1 MDVQKDLNN
10 DFNTSNQNNDSI
22 IENQISNILNDTNY
36 PSFKQ
41 KYRSNSPKDT
51 KKIAAI
57 LAKYLKPGNILILN
71 GELGAG
77 KTVFMSGIANFFDI
91 EDQVSSPTFSIVN
104 TYTTKENIQI
114 AHFDLYRLKTIDE
127 FLEDIGQDYF
137 QNSICVIEWGNIIKE
152 LLPKETIFIDIT
164 KDEKDINIRHLKIW
178 RD

>member
-1 MDVQKDLNN
+1 MQDNLNDNIKNN
-10 DFNTSNQNNDSI
+10 DTI
-22 IENQISNILNDTNY
+22 IENQLSNILNDNTY

-51 KKIAAI
+51 KKIASI
-57 LAKYLKPGNILILN
+57 LAKYLKPGTILILN

-77 KTVFMSGIANFFDI
+77 KTVFMSGIAKYFDI

-137 QNSICVIEWGNIIKE
+137 QNSICVIEWGNIIQE
-152 LLPKETIFIDIT
+152 ILPKQTVYIDIT
-164 KDEKDINIRHLKIW
+164 KDENDSNIRHLKIW